1 MVLSNELQSQVTR
14 FSKTRSCSMDSQ
26 LKNELALLLFQIKGT
41 RLNKSCGTC
50 IRNAMQDLINF
61 IQNDVKLTE
70 FIGIRHERANGPVK
84 SDTKGDVK
92 TDTKGDD
99 SKEAAAL
106 LAQLNKMSYKELKAY
121 AGVKGNIKREKIY
134 QLIHLS
140 K

>member
-1 MVLSNELQSQVTR
+1 MTLSNELQSQVTR

-26 LKNELALLLFQIKGT
+26 LKNELAILLFQIKGT

-61 IQNDVKLTE
+61 IQNEVKLTE

-84 SDTKGDVK
+84 SDTKGD
-92 TDTKGDD
+92 D
-99 SKEAAAL
+99 SKESSAL

-134 QLIHLS
+134 ELIHLS

>member
-61 IQNDVKLTE
+61 IQNEVKLTE
-70 FIGIRHERANGPVK
+70 FIGIRHERANGITNASV
-84 SDTKGDVK
+84 KGDEPK
-92 TDTKGDD
+92 DD
-99 SKEAAAL
+99 RREAAAL
-106 LAQLNKMSYKELKAY
+106 KSQLDRMSYKELKAY

-134 QLIHLS
+134 ELIHLS

>member
-1 MVLSNELQSQVTR
+1 MILSNELQSQVTR

-61 IQNDVKLTE
+61 IANEVKITE

-84 SDTKGDVK
+84 GAIKGDEPK
-92 TDTKGDD
+92 DD

-106 LAQLNKMSYKELKAY
+106 LAKLNKMSYKELKAY